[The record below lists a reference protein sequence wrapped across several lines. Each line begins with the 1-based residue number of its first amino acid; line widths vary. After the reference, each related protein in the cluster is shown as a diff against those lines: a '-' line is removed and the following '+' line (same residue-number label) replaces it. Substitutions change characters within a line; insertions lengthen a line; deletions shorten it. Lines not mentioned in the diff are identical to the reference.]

1 MHDVAFPQKTASTSF
16 TDFKKNQPNKKKT
29 PPKNPKTAKML
40 AGATLQIK
48 PVEAAGGLKNLNLQ
62 ATTSK
67 RAPCDFKN
75 PW

>member
-1 MHDVAFPQKTASTSF
+1 
-16 TDFKKNQPNKKKT
+16 
-29 PPKNPKTAKML
+29 ML